1 MDRATRI
8 GAPLAGALVALVLL
22 ICGSATSSASAA
34 EMRIGRL
41 AAVPA
46 GARPIGA
53 VASATRMHVT
63 LSLRPRNPQ
72 AMAAY
77 AQAVSTP
84 ESSVYRGYLSPAQFG
99 RRFGASLAQIVAVKR
114 GLRARGLH
122 PGAVDAARL
131 TIPVTATAGQLE
143 RAFSVSLRRLALHGR
158 RTAVMTSAAPAL
170 DARIAHAVQ
179 AVVGLDSLSAP
190 RPLLVRA
197 PVRARRRPSAVSRAT
212 AHSTGTQACAT
223 AQAAASSQGAYTA
236 GQIASAYGFSG
247 LYAAGDRGAGTTV
260 AVYELEPVLRS
271 DLAHYQSCY
280 GTHTSISYVRVDGGA
295 GAGAGSGEAALDI
308 ENLIGLAPAAKVV
321 VYQGQNS
328 NSAAP
333 GAGPYDTFRAIVD
346 QDRAQVISVSWG
358 ECEAA
363 LGPADAAAESLLFE
377 QAAIQGQTVV
387 SASGDS
393 GSEDC
398 TGSSS
403 PQTELAVD
411 DPSSQPFVTGVGG
424 TSLQS
429 LGPRPTEAVW
439 NGGGAAADPLLQ
451 SGAGGGGVSAL
462 WSMPPGQHDAAAS
475 LHVLSLGPTGVH
487 CGHSGGYCR
496 ETPDVSADADPLTG
510 YVVYWNGSGASF
522 GQPSGW
528 QVVGGTSA
536 AAPVW
541 AAVVALADSSRACS
555 RGPIG
560 YAVPALYRAAS
571 SAYAADF
578 NDVRTGNNDFT
589 GTNGGMFAAGPG
601 YDEASGLGTP
611 NATALATTLCD
622 DSLRLAAVAD
632 QRSALGA
639 FVSLRLRAGDARGAT
654 LRFHAPGLPSGL
666 TLNPSTGRITGRP
679 RRRGTFHV
687 GVSASDSQFSLRGY
701 RFTWVVGT
709 QTRIVHIALT
719 GAGAHRPRLSFT
731 VLTGRS
737 SPAMKRLAISSPAG
751 LRIVSTGGLA
761 VQATAGKPPQFTA
774 AVAAGRL
781 TVALKRGFHSLRIAL
796 AYPGLRTIAGRQPEL
811 RGPHAAQLGVTV
823 LDTDN
828 GTSRLQARL

>member
-1 MDRATRI
+1 MERTTRI
-8 GAPLAGALVALVLL
+8 GAPLAGTLAALVLL
-22 ICGSATSSASAA
+22 VCGPAISAASAS
-34 EMRIGRL
+34 EMRIGRQ
-41 AAVPA
+41 APVPT

-53 VASATRMHVT
+53 VASTTRMHVT
-63 LSLRPRNPQ
+63 LSLRPRDPA

-77 AQAVSTP
+77 AHAVSTP
-84 ESSVYRGYLSPAQFG
+84 ESSVYRQYLSPAEFG
-99 RRFGASLAQIVAVKR
+99 RRFGATLAQIVAVKQD
-114 GLRARGLH
+114 LRSRGLH

-158 RTAVMTSAAPAL
+158 RTGVMASAAPAL
-170 DARIAHAVQ
+170 DASSADLVQ

-190 RPLLVRA
+190 RPLLVR
-197 PVRARRRPSAVSRAT
+197 PRGLARRRPSAVYRA
-212 AHSTGTQACAT
+212 AHSTGPQACVN

-271 DLAHYQSCY
+271 DLSRYQSCY
-280 GTHTSISYVRVDGGA
+280 GTHTSIGYVRVDGGA

-308 ENLIGLAPAAKVV
+308 ENLIGLAPAVKVL

-328 NSAAP
+328 NSGSP
-333 GAGPYDTFRAIVD
+333 GSGPYDTFRAIIN
-346 QDRAQVISVSWG
+346 QDRAQVVSVSWG

-398 TGSSS
+398 TGASSS

-429 LGPRPTEAVW
+429 IGPRPTETVW

-451 SGAGGGGVSAL
+451 SGAGGGGVSAF
-462 WSMPPGQHDAAAS
+462 WSMPPAQRDAAAA
-475 LHVLSLGPTGVH
+475 LGVLSLGPTGTH
-487 CGHSGGYCR
+487 CDHPGGYCR
-496 ETPDVSADADPLTG
+496 TTPDVSADADPLTG

-522 GQPSGW
+522 DQPSGW

-541 AAVVALADSSRACS
+541 AAVMALADSSRACS

-560 YAVPALYRAAS
+560 YALPALYRAAGG
-571 SAYAADF
+571 AYAADF
-578 NDVRTGNNDFT
+578 NDVRTGDNDFT

-611 NATALATTLCD
+611 NAGALSATLCD
-622 DSLRLAAVAD
+622 DSLRLATVAD
-632 QRSALGA
+632 QRSALRA
-639 FVSLRLRAGDARGAT
+639 FVSLQLHAGDAHGVA
-654 LRFHAPGLPSGL
+654 LRFHAAGLPSGL
-666 TLNPSTGRITGRP
+666 ALDPSTGRITGRP

-687 GVSASDSQFSLRGY
+687 GISASDAQASLRGH
-701 RFTWVVGT
+701 RFSWVVGA
-709 QTRIVHIALT
+709 QARIAHVTL
-719 GAGAHRPRLSFT
+719 AGAAGHRPQLSFT
-731 VLTGRS
+731 VVTGRS
-737 SPAMKRLAISSPAG
+737 SPAMKHLTISSPAA
-751 LRIVSTGGLA
+751 LRIASTSGLA
-761 VQATAGKPPQFTA
+761 VQPTAGKPPHFTA
-774 AVAAGRL
+774 VVAGGRL
-781 TVALKRGFHSLRIAL
+781 TVALKRGFRGLRITL

-811 RGPHAAQLGVTV
+811 GGPHAAQLGVTV
-823 LDTDN
+823 LDAGN
-828 GTSRLQARL
+828 GTSRLRARL